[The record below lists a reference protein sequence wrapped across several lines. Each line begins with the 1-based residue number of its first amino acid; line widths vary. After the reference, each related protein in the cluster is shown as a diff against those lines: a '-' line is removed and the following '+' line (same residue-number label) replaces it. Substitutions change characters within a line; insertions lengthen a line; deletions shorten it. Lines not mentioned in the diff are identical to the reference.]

1 MVKKKI
7 STILVRSGLKRTMY
21 DETSEALFLTSGY
34 VYRNAQEAE
43 KAFKDDSKRYLYS
56 RFGNPTV
63 NSLQHKLSEL
73 EETESCWITATGMS
87 AVFTIFMSY
96 LKTGDRVVAGR
107 ALFGSCH
114 FILTKILPNFGID
127 VELVDGKNIEE
138 WEIALKKKTKIVF
151 FESPSNPCLEIVD
164 IEKVSRL
171 AHNSGALVVVDN
183 VFATPLLQ
191 KPIKLGADIVMYSAT
206 KHLDGQGRVL
216 GGAILGSKNFC
227 ENFLKPFIRN
237 TGPSISPFNA
247 WILVKSLDT
256 LELRINR
263 QCDNTKRIVKFLD
276 ESKFVDSICYPFHQ
290 AFPQL
295 KLAKKQMKKGGTIVS
310 FRLKAQK
317 NEKKKI
323 AFNFLNNLSLID
335 ISNNLGDSKSLIT
348 HPDTTTHSKLSSKE
362 KNELGISQ
370 NLVRLSV
377 GLEDVEDII
386 EDIETSFKKSYI

>member
-216 GGAILGSKNFC
+216 GGAILSSKSFS

-247 WILVKSLDT
+247 WVLVKSLDT
-256 LELRINR
+256 LELRINK
-263 QCDNTKRIVKFLD
+263 QCDNTKKIVKFLD
-276 ESKFVDSICYPFHQ
+276 KSKFVDSICYPFHQ
-290 AFPQL
+290 AYPQL
-295 KLAKKQMKKGGTIVS
+295 ELAKKQMKMGGTIVS
-310 FRLKAQK
+310 FRLKAKK

-323 AFNFLNNLSLID
+323 TFNFLNNLSLID
-335 ISNNLGDSKSLIT
+335 ISNNLGDTKSLIT
-348 HPDTTTHSKLSSKE
+348 HPETTTHSKLSSKE

-377 GLEDVEDII
+377 GLEDAEDIM

>member
-7 STILVRSGLKRTMY
+7 STILVRSGLKRTVH

-34 VYRNAQEAE
+34 VYKNAQEAE
-43 KAFKDDSKRYLYS
+43 RAFKDGPERYLYS

-63 NSLQHKLSEL
+63 NSLQQKLSEL

-87 AVFTIFMSY
+87 AVFSIFMSY

-216 GGAILGSKNFC
+216 GGAILSSKSFS

-247 WILVKSLDT
+247 WVLVKSLDT
-256 LELRINR
+256 LELRINK
-263 QCDNTKRIVKFLD
+263 QCDNTKKIVKFLD
-276 ESKFVDSICYPFHQ
+276 KSKFVDSICYPFHQ
-290 AFPQL
+290 AYPQL
-295 KLAKKQMKKGGTIVS
+295 ELAKKQMRMGGTIVS
-310 FRLKAQK
+310 FRLKAKK

-335 ISNNLGDSKSLIT
+335 ISNNLGDTKSLIT
-348 HPDTTTHSKLSSKE
+348 HPETTTHSKLSSKE

-370 NLVRLSV
+370 NLVRLSI
-377 GLEDVEDII
+377 GLEDVEDIM

>member
-216 GGAILGSKNFC
+216 GGAILSSKSFS

-247 WILVKSLDT
+247 WVLVKSLDT
-256 LELRINR
+256 LELRINK
-263 QCDNTKRIVKFLD
+263 QCDNTKKIVKFLD
-276 ESKFVDSICYPFHQ
+276 KSKFVDSICYPFHQ
-290 AFPQL
+290 AYPQL
-295 KLAKKQMKKGGTIVS
+295 ELAKKQMRMGGTIVS
-310 FRLKAQK
+310 FRLKAKK

-335 ISNNLGDSKSLIT
+335 ISNNLGDTKSLIT
-348 HPDTTTHSKLSSKE
+348 HPETTTHSILSSKE

-370 NLVRLSV
+370 NLVRLSI
-377 GLEDVEDII
+377 GLEDVEDIM

>member
-138 WEIALKKKTKIVF
+138 WEIALKKKNKNCF
-151 FESPSNPCLEIVD
+151 F
-164 IEKVSRL
+164 
-171 AHNSGALVVVDN
+171 
-183 VFATPLLQ
+183 
-191 KPIKLGADIVMYSAT
+191 
-206 KHLDGQGRVL
+206 
-216 GGAILGSKNFC
+216 
-227 ENFLKPFIRN
+227 
-237 TGPSISPFNA
+237 
-247 WILVKSLDT
+247 
-256 LELRINR
+256 
-263 QCDNTKRIVKFLD
+263 
-276 ESKFVDSICYPFHQ
+276 
-290 AFPQL
+290 
-295 KLAKKQMKKGGTIVS
+295 
-310 FRLKAQK
+310 
-317 NEKKKI
+317 
-323 AFNFLNNLSLID
+323 
-335 ISNNLGDSKSLIT
+335 
-348 HPDTTTHSKLSSKE
+348 
-362 KNELGISQ
+362 
-370 NLVRLSV
+370 
-377 GLEDVEDII
+377 
-386 EDIETSFKKSYI
+386 